1 MKLKL
6 VSSNGF
12 NPGDLVTVKNMPRE
26 EHFCIIA
33 IKKGVNG
40 QPIAKLK
47 ALFNDT
53 YIIEKPVTELESLL
67 IRGKL

>member
-6 VSSNGF
+6 VSSVGF

-33 IKKGVNG
+33 IKKGENG
-40 QPIAKLK
+40 EPMALLK

-53 YIIEKPVTELESLL
+53 YIIEKPVADLVSLL
-67 IRGKL
+67 VKGRL